1 MTLKRQMI
9 IGIKRILISW
19 TKWWLSC
26 PDLETIRFYDVV
38 IQWFCTVNKNHKCS
52 EKCLLWIES
61 PFILIEFT
69 FLPELD
75 NVNSNLSHPILLSEK
90 WPTKFMFNPLDMDY
104 SVWSGTIGIIPD
116 TGSDHL
122 IPFLNL
128 DRIKCNYWTSYC
140 NNRRICLLSVFY
152 VIVSSKFRKM
162 LCISTV
168 IGSLKT

>member
-1 MTLKRQMI
+1 MI
-9 IGIKRILISW
+9 IEIKRILISW

-75 NVNSNLSHPILLSEK
+75 NFNSNLSHPILLSEK